1 VAPPHILKYA
11 YSREIYLLLI
21 YIQPSNIKLL
31 ASFIQ
36 DKRDVVYILA
46 GTTAVVVTATAAIV
60 TFRSSVRHQAEL
72 LKKDQEKEAALLK
85 V

>member
-1 VAPPHILKYA
+1 M
-11 YSREIYLLLI
+11 LLI
-21 YIQPSNIKLL
+21 YIQPSNLKLL

-46 GTTAVVVTATAAIV
+46 GTIAVVVTATTAIV
-60 TFRSSVRHQAEL
+60 TFRSNVQHQAEL
-72 LKKDQEKEAALLK
+72 LKKDLEKEAALLK